1 MKPLTG
7 EEERRLVQRLKR
19 RDERAFTLLV
29 RTYQTPV
36 FNIALRMMGGSRED
50 ALDISQEIF
59 VTIFRA
65 ISGFRGDSK
74 LSTWI
79 YRIAVNH
86 CRNRIKYLAR
96 RKQAQHQ
103 QWDER
108 LDSGDTGASETFRT
122 SIPRPDAIF
131 EGQQAQKFLQEAL
144 HNLETDQREVVVL
157 RDIQGLSYE
166 SIVEITGH
174 RLGTVKSRLHR
185 GRTVLAKAYAEWKS
199 GHSAKENAP

>member
-1 MKPLTG
+1 MKPLTV

-19 RDERAFTLLV
+19 KDERAFTLLV
-29 RTYQTPV
+29 KTYQTPV
-36 FNIALRMMGGSRED
+36 FNIALRMMGGARDD
-50 ALDISQEIF
+50 ALDVSQEIF

-96 RKQAQHQ
+96 RKQKLHQ
-103 QWDER
+103 QWEERTETVNDER
-108 LDSGDTGASETFRT
+108 LTAYQS
-122 SIPRPDAIF
+122 PLPPPDAMF
-131 EGQQAQKFLQEAL
+131 EGLEAQRFLQSTLQSLEA
-144 HNLETDQREVVVL
+144 DQREVIIL
-157 RDIQGLSYE
+157 RDIQGMSYE
-166 SIVEITGH
+166 AIVNITGH

-185 GRTVLAKAYAEWKS
+185 GRAALATSYAEWKAGKS
-199 GHSAKENAP
+199 HEEKAS